1 MQKNENTFFV
11 LSVFTITPTI
21 VKWRYIPVPQEP
33 LVCPEALES
42 HNNENQPQELNMQIS
57 ITGHHV
63 DITQALRTYVESKF
77 ERLERHFDNMTNVH
91 VILGIQKERKKAE
104 ATIHVSR
111 GNLFADIE
119 HEDMYAA
126 IDGLVDK
133 LDRQLKKYK
142 EKLVRHR
149 RDESTRKNNEAT

>member
-1 MQKNENTFFV
+1 M
-11 LSVFTITPTI
+11 
-21 VKWRYIPVPQEP
+21 
-33 LVCPEALES
+33 
-42 HNNENQPQELNMQIS
+42 HIS

-63 DITQALRTYVESKF
+63 DITQALRAYVESKF

-91 VILGIQKERKKAE
+91 VILGIQKERMKAE

-111 GNLFADIE
+111 GNLFADAK

-133 LDRQLKKYK
+133 LDRQLKKHK

-149 RDESTRKNNEAT
+149 RDEPARKNHETT

>member
-1 MQKNENTFFV
+1 
-11 LSVFTITPTI
+11 
-21 VKWRYIPVPQEP
+21 
-33 LVCPEALES
+33 
-42 HNNENQPQELNMQIS
+42 MQIS

-63 DITQALRTYVESKF
+63 DITQALRAYVESKLA
-77 ERLERHFDNMTNVH
+77 RLERHFDNMTNVH
-91 VILGIQKERKKAE
+91 VILSIQKERQKAE

-111 GNLFADIE
+111 GNLFADAE

-142 EKLVRHR
+142 EKLVQNR
-149 RDESTRKNNEAT
+149 RGETVRKNQEAT